1 MSLDIDFVEDKEI
14 SEINDIEVLKNYEG
28 LKVEVKTD
36 DTNYYRTN
44 LVFELVSNT
53 IKNTKGWAL
62 ITECDL
68 LVYAFPKKDRV
79 YTLDGKRLR
88 EFIESIQNDSSYKKN
103 TRSTLDHY
111 GRKLYSSIAV
121 LVSLEELVEKKLVLQ
136 VFDFKNKE
144 EIKSYIECN

>member
-14 SEINDIEVLKNYEG
+14 AEINDIEVLKNYEG

-44 LVFELVSNT
+44 LVFEIVSNT

-68 LVYAFPKKDRV
+68 LVYAFPKKNKV
-79 YTLDGKRLR
+79 YTLDGKAVRK
-88 EFIESIQNDSSYKKN
+88 FIESIQNDSSYKKN
-103 TRSTLDHY
+103 TRSTLDYY
-111 GRKLYSSIAV
+111 GRKLYSSITV
-121 LVSLEELVEKKLVLQ
+121 LVSLEELVKNKLVLQ